1 MASVA
6 IDLVATSGRVVL
18 GKYTEDGIQMSE
30 IHRFQNNI
38 IKVNGRSY
46 WDLLGLWHEILT
58 GLRKAS
64 ASGEKIESVG
74 VDTWGVDFVL
84 LGKDGH
90 FLSQPRSYRDS
101 YTCGVPEKFFHKIPK
116 ETLYKK
122 TGIQIMDFNTVFQ
135 LYAMQQEGNS
145 SLSAAAKLLFV
156 TDAITLLLSGI
167 QVCE

>member
-6 IDLVATSGRVVL
+6 IDLGATSGRVVL

-64 ASGEKIESVG
+64 ASGETIESVG

-90 FLSQPRSYRDS
+90 FCPSRVHTVTVIRV
-101 YTCGVPEKFFHKIPK
+101 GFPK
-116 ETLYKK
+116 
-122 TGIQIMDFNTVFQ
+122 
-135 LYAMQQEGNS
+135 NS
-145 SLSAAAKLLFV
+145 STRYRRRRS
-156 TDAITLLLSGI
+156 TRRPESR
-167 QVCE
+167 

>member
-6 IDLVATSGRVVL
+6 IDLGATSGRVVL
-18 GKYTEDGIQMSE
+18 GKYTEYGIQMSE

-74 VDTWGVDFVL
+74 PEIGEAFDQVDVLNKAAQIYISARNMGFVP
-84 LGKDGH
+84 DGMTEEQMQE
-90 FLSQPRSYRDS
+90 LSDVF
-101 YTCGVPEKFFHKIPK
+101 GLPK
-116 ETLYKK
+116 
-122 TGIQIMDFNTVFQ
+122 
-135 LYAMQQEGNS
+135 
-145 SLSAAAKLLFV
+145 
-156 TDAITLLLSGI
+156 
-167 QVCE
+167 

>member
-6 IDLVATSGRVVL
+6 IDLGATSGRVVL

-74 VDTWGVDFVL
+74 PEIGEAFDQGGRAQQGGTHLRGVAQY
-84 LGKDGH
+84 GI
-90 FLSQPRSYRDS
+90 RSGGYVR
-101 YTCGVPEKFFHKIPK
+101 
-116 ETLYKK
+116 
-122 TGIQIMDFNTVFQ
+122 
-135 LYAMQQEGNS
+135 
-145 SLSAAAKLLFV
+145 
-156 TDAITLLLSGI
+156 
-167 QVCE
+167 